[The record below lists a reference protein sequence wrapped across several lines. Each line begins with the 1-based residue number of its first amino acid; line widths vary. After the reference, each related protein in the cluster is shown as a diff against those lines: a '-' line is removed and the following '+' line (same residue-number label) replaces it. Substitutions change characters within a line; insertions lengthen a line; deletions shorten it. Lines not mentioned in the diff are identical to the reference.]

1 MTTITIKAHSQ
12 CLIQSF
18 SSIKSRFLYKLSVVK
33 QGTFPSSYLNSG
45 FPGWQDKTALGS
57 LLLGSWFSLHHFL
70 NAASPLFIRVA
81 PVTAVRLARLSFII
95 TPVESSLTSS
105 LRPHRPFFLLAV
117 LRNFPNCAVCSC
129 FFYWY
134 GDFSEFSPTLTVC
147 SGACKL
153 AFADYIWP
161 ADVVFGLAC
170 RVERINQPPTVKNW
184 RCTYNFSSL
193 ASHKIISE
201 LVISEVWK

>member
-1 MTTITIKAHSQ
+1 MTTITIKAHGQ

-81 PVTAVRLARLSFII
+81 PVTAVRLARLFFII

-117 LRNFPNCAVCSC
+117 LRNFPNCTVCSC
-129 FFYWY
+129 FFI
-134 GDFSEFSPTLTVC
+134 GTETS
-147 SGACKL
+147 
-153 AFADYIWP
+153 
-161 ADVVFGLAC
+161 
-170 RVERINQPPTVKNW
+170 
-184 RCTYNFSSL
+184 
-193 ASHKIISE
+193 
-201 LVISEVWK
+201 VISALPSLSVAVPANWHSQTTSGPQMLFWV